1 MSSHTFIIADI
12 ALISLFEAEEGP
24 AISRPLPGPAGNRL
38 VLEMKTPRL
47 RVGFVESPR
56 SPRRGES
63 R

>member
-12 ALISLFEAEEGP
+12 ALISLLEAEDGP
-24 AISRPLPGPAGNRL
+24 AITRPLPGPAGNRL
-38 VLEMKTPRL
+38 VMELKTPRL
-47 RVGFVESPR
+47 RVDFIESPR